1 MSGEPSSGSKL
12 SSDVYAL
19 RDRYRK
25 ARASLIVMS
34 GRLKRLEK
42 HDSSSVKILGMV
54 AIILGV
60 FLMVMS
66 LYTFFVDEDFWIF
79 LRPAPFFLFPGLY
92 MFLRYRFSQ
101 ISASVGIL
109 LITETWVL
117 CFIAATIPFYAAGMD
132 FIDALYEGISG
143 FTTTG
148 STMLKDFD
156 SIEKSILL
164 WRAVIQWVGGM
175 TVVFVFAF
183 LLPMIGMGGKNLGS
197 NEFGGNS
204 SEFSQDIRTSAVS
217 FVRMYTL
224 LTLLEIFMLF
234 IIGVIGVDHDQL
246 SFFNCFCIALSNVST
261 GGLLPFSDSMASF
274 SFPVQF
280 VTWVFMIL
288 GASNFFLMIRSIQ
301 QRKPVLLRSREW
313 KVMIAWFFACAII
326 ITVALVFNDEA
337 QTGLSDFWQALY
349 AVTSAGTSAGFAV
362 TNYLTWP
369 AVATVI
375 LLIVQFVGGCSGST
389 AGGMKVHRL
398 MAIKEY
404 IMAGMEKIMHPGAVT
419 IMEVDGSRIDSDQAT
434 SVLSTALLFMA
445 ALIVGT
451 VAIMVIEDSDMLNS
465 LYLTVSAVSNAG
477 AVVGTGSL
485 SFEPTSLSKVILCF
499 LMYLG
504 RMELV
509 YVLMMF
515 TRRFWSEVIQSS
527 KRHSHRLEKFARR
540 Y

>member
-1 MSGEPSSGSKL
+1 MGM
-12 SSDVYAL
+12 DNI
-19 RDRYRK
+19 RNRYRK
-25 ARASLIVMS
+25 TRASIVIMS
-34 GRLKRLEK
+34 GRMKRLEK
-42 HDSSSVKILGMV
+42 YDSSSVKILGLV
-54 AIILGV
+54 ALV
-60 FLMVMS
+60 LAFFLLIMS
-66 LYTFFVDEDFWIF
+66 LYCFIVDDNFWLF
-79 LRPAPFFLFPGLY
+79 LYPAPFFLFPGLY
-92 MFLRYRFSQ
+92 MFLRFRFSQ

-117 CFIAATIPFYAAGMD
+117 CFIAATIPFYGSGMSLV
-132 FIDALYEGISG
+132 DAMYEGISG

-148 STMLKDFD
+148 SSMLKDFEHVD
-156 SIEKSILL
+156 GAILL
-164 WRAVIQWVGGM
+164 WRAIIQWIGGM

-197 NEFGGNS
+197 NEFGGNT
-204 SEFSQDIRTSAVS
+204 SEFSQDVRTSALS
-217 FVRMYTL
+217 FVRMYAM
-224 LTLLEIFMLF
+224 LTFLEIIMLF
-234 IIGVIGVDHDQL
+234 VIGLIGVDHEQL

-301 QRKPVLLRSREW
+301 QRKPILAKSREW
-313 KVMIAWFFACAII
+313 KMMICWFFACAIV
-326 ITVALVFNDEA
+326 ITVALVFNDEKH
-337 QTGLSDFWQALY
+337 TDLGDFWQALY

-369 AVATVI
+369 TVAAVI

-389 AGGMKVHRL
+389 AGGIKIHRL
-398 MAIKEY
+398 MAMKAY
-404 IMAGMEKIMHPGAVT
+404 IFAGMEKIMHPGAVT

-434 SVLSTALLFMA
+434 SVLSTALLFMT
-445 ALIVGT
+445 ALVVGT

-465 LYLTVSAVSNAG
+465 LFLTVSAVSNAG

-485 SFEPTSLSKVILCF
+485 SFEPTDLSKILLCF
-499 LMYLG
+499 MMYLG

-509 YVLMMF
+509 YVLMIF

-527 KRHSHRLEKFARR
+527 KRHSHRYEKATRR
-540 Y
+540 F